1 MLNLDTHVLVF
12 ALRGELLP
20 HERLLLE
27 RDDWSVSAIV
37 QWELAKLVELGRLD
51 LDLDDR
57 DVVRALDRLHVWPID
72 LAVARASTRLDFDG
86 DPADQ
91 LIAAAS
97 VVHGVPLL
105 TRDRVMRRSK
115 LVPLASLASS
125 PGSAGGRLG
134 WGGPPLHPRTRESI
148 PNKARPVG
156 AGFKPSLLPLPPVRG
171 GKIEMGGLHPL
182 DATNIRATISVSPP
196 PDP

>member
-1 MLNLDTHVLVF
+1 MRMLNLDTHVLVF
-12 ALRGELLP
+12 ALGGELLP

-37 QWELAKLVELGRLD
+37 LWELAKLVELGRLD

-91 LIAAAS
+91 LIAATS
-97 VVHGVPLL
+97 VVQTAFPC
-105 TRDRVMRRSK
+105 
-115 LVPLASLASS
+115 
-125 PGSAGGRLG
+125 
-134 WGGPPLHPRTRESI
+134 
-148 PNKARPVG
+148 
-156 AGFKPSLLPLPPVRG
+156 
-171 GKIEMGGLHPL
+171 
-182 DATNIRATISVSPP
+182 
-196 PDP
+196 